1 MIKKKQ
7 WDTLGTRFWFRC
19 IGVYI
24 VLDMMISFLFYDSVI
39 VFLVLL
45 PMIFI
50 YIKFAV
56 KEEMKR
62 RYRDHK
68 LQFREAMTAM
78 YTMTAAGYS
87 LESSIRGVPDELK
100 ICYSQDTWIVKE
112 FNKMVE
118 KLNIN
123 IAPERCLED
132 FAEESKD
139 EDITNFYEIIC
150 IAKRFGGSMSMIIK
164 MAIDR
169 ISRRI
174 ETECEIM
181 TMMAGRRHEFT
192 IMTCIPIGII
202 LYMRLTS
209 PELMAVLYTNV
220 SGRLIMTG
228 CLSAYLAAVLWGRY
242 VTQKAVASV

>member
-1 MIKKKQ
+1 MKKKYNEI
-7 WDTLGTRFWFRC
+7 LGIRFWIQC
-19 IGVYI
+19 IGIYI
-24 VLDMMISFLFYDSVI
+24 VLDLMIAFLFYNSVI

-45 PMIFI
+45 PLIVI
-50 YIKFAV
+50 YIKFAI
-56 KEEMKR
+56 KEEMKK
-62 RYRDHK
+62 RYKDHK
-68 LQFREAMTAM
+68 MQFREAMTAM

-100 ICYSQDTWIVKE
+100 LCYSQDTWIVKE
-112 FNKMVE
+112 FNKMIE
-118 KLNIN
+118 KLNVN

-150 IAKRFGGSMSMIIK
+150 IAKRYGGSMSMIIK

-174 ETECEIM
+174 ETECEMM
-181 TMMAGRRHEFT
+181 TMMSGRRHEFT

-209 PELMAVLYTNV
+209 PELMSVLYTNNV
-220 SGRLIMTG
+220 GRLIMTG

-242 VTQKAVASV
+242 ITQKAVASV